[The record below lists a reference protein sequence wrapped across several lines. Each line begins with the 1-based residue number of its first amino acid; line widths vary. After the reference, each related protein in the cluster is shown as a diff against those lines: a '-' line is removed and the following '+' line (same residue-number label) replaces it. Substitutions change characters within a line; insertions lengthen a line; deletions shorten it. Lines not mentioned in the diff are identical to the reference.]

1 LNFTDGPELEE
12 IANIVLKLF
21 APKLEKDEVD
31 RWGVGRKKQDGC
43 CHLLNE
49 NCKII
54 IPGKL
59 PEIEYEEIIK
69 IPAYPLNR

>member
-1 LNFTDGPELEE
+1 
-12 IANIVLKLF
+12 
-21 APKLEKDEVD
+21 
-31 RWGVGRKKQDGC
+31 VGRKKQDGC